1 MGLPGSEAIG
11 RSALKRGMRH
21 HVLEK
26 NLQNAVKLAARK
38 AGMTKNVTPHVFRY
52 SFATHLLEQNVSLR
66 LIQEALG
73 HRSPTTTARYT
84 HLTEP
89 ARASL
94 STSVNHLMQGL

>member
-52 SFATHLLEQNVSLR
+52 SFATHLLENGCDIRTL
-66 LIQEALG
+66 QELLG
-73 HRSPTTTARYT
+73 HSDVSTTMIYT
-84 HLTEP
+84 HVLNKP
-89 ARASL
+89 GLAVRSSL
-94 STSVNHLMQGL
+94 D